1 MILDRNE
8 GHTIYIMKIVHMLT
22 KKQDSLRNNEAT
34 FGETRL

>member
-1 MILDRNE
+1 MYNE
-8 GHTIYIMKIVHMLT
+8 DCAHAYK